1 MILLSLMMKNKI
13 KNINTSKQICL
24 NPYNVKFFRFVIPY
38 VTLAYDDDKQ
48 NKAHKYI
55 QANMCKSVNPFLM
68 TLIPIYYEPIK
79 GLATTIINY

>member
-1 MILLSLMMKNKI
+1 MLVLSMMMKNKI
-13 KNINTSKQICL
+13 KHINTSKQICVNL
-24 NPYNVKFFRFVIPY
+24 FPVKFFRSMIPY

-79 GLATTIINY
+79 GVATTIIYY

>member
-1 MILLSLMMKNKI
+1 MLPLSMMMKNKI
-13 KNINTSKQICL
+13 KHINTSKQICV
-24 NPYNVKFFRFVIPY
+24 NPFPAKLFRSMIPN

-55 QANMCKSVNPFLM
+55 QSNMCKSVNHFLVR
-68 TLIPIYYEPIK
+68 LIPIYYEPIK

>member
-1 MILLSLMMKNKI
+1 MMMKNKI
-13 KNINTSKQICL
+13 KHINTSKQICVNL
-24 NPYNVKFFRFVIPY
+24 FPVKFFRSMIPY

-68 TLIPIYYEPIK
+68 TLIPIYYEPVK

>member
-1 MILLSLMMKNKI
+1 M
-13 KNINTSKQICL
+13 
-24 NPYNVKFFRFVIPY
+24 IPY

-55 QANMCKSVNPFLM
+55 KANMCKLVNHFHVI
-68 TLIPIYYEPIK
+68 LIPIYYEPIK